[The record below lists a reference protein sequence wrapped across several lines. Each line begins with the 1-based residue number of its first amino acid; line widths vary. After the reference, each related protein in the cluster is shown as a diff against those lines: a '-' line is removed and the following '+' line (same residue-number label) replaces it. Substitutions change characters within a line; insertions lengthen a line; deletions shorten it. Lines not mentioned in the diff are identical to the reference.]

1 MRFLLIF
8 VSLSV
13 WAQPQ
18 KNDKP
23 NLADET
29 PFEITQEIRGELE
42 TLKNL
47 KVDEFPNKIEKIRN
61 DIETYIEHKGR
72 VCNGEFSTIVLTEK
86 GDSQKPNLPRNKLS
100 KEERKLCFKEL
111 KAIHSTYINNL
122 FLARKNYLEFIHQK
136 RTDELDRSREEAVK
150 KLQKLYDN
158 L

>member
-1 MRFLLIF
+1 MKFLAIILTF
-8 VSLSV
+8 NLF
-13 WAQPQ
+13 AQLPR
-18 KNDKP
+18 P
-23 NLADET
+23 TSSNLADET
-29 PFEITQEIRGELE
+29 PFEVTQEIRTELE
-42 TLKNL
+42 ILKNL

-72 VCNGEFSTIVLTEK
+72 VCNGEFSTIVLTDK
-86 GDSQKPNLPRNKLS
+86 GESSKNALPRNKLS

-122 FLARKNYLEFIHQK
+122 FLARKNYLEFIHTK

-150 KLQKLYDN
+150 KLQKLYDT